1 MTYDDARQFFD
12 TLMNYEAQPLNARLP
27 RTFNL
32 RRMEALMA
40 RLGNP
45 HIGLPVVHAAGTK
58 GKGSICAFAANIL
71 RAAGLNV
78 CLYTQPHLVSPRERF
93 QQNGRCVSKEQFAD
107 LAAQVRPA
115 VEAMRGSELGAVTFF
130 EAYTALFFLFA
141 QENEADAVVVETG
154 MGGRLDATNIC
165 DPVLSVIAPI
175 GFDHM
180 RELGETLEEIAR
192 EKAGIIK
199 PNRPVVSSRQDARA
213 ESVLREEAERQGAPF
228 ISAFEEI
235 QMEREGVQNGREAC
249 SLKWRGG
256 ALERLRLRMLGA
268 HQVENAAAAVAAALA
283 LRREGW
289 QIPLEAIRQGLEKTR
304 LYGRFQTAQA
314 LDGRTLILD
323 AAHTPESAL
332 ALSRL
337 LRELYSD
344 RSVGR
349 SVGLIVGMS
358 ADKDAEAFAR
368 ALSPAVS
375 HVVLTRASGVGRAAS
390 PSALAE
396 AWRGLHAS
404 VSTRSSLKQAF
415 AHAQGAAVCV
425 TGSVYLVGE
434 ALRTL
439 APSSY
444 QTFCEEGGL

>member
-27 RTFNL
+27 RFFNL
-32 RRMEALMA
+32 RRMEALME

-45 HIGLPVVHAAGTK
+45 HIGLRIVHAAGTK
-58 GKGSICAFAANIL
+58 GKGSICSFAANIL

-93 QQNGRCVSKEQFAD
+93 QQNGRCVSKELFAD
-107 LAAQVRPA
+107 LTAQVRPA
-115 VEAMRGSELGAVTFF
+115 VEAQRDSEFGVITFF

-141 QENEADAVVVETG
+141 RENEADAAVVETG
-154 MGGRLDATNIC
+154 LGGRLDATNIC

-180 RELGETLEEIAR
+180 RELGDALEEIAR
-192 EKAGIIK
+192 EKAGIVK
-199 PNRPVVSSRQDARA
+199 PSRPVVSSRQLPRA

-235 QMEREGVQNGREAC
+235 QMERKGVQNGLEAC
-249 SLKWRGG
+249 SLKWRDG
-256 ALERLRLRMLGA
+256 ALEGLRLRMLGA

-289 QIPLEAIRQGLEKTR
+289 QIPLEAMRRGLEETR
-304 LYGRFQTAQA
+304 LHGRFQTAQA
-314 LDGRTLILD
+314 LDGRTLVLD
-323 AAHTPESAL
+323 AAHTPESAA
-332 ALSRL
+332 ALSCL

-344 RSVGR
+344 RR
-349 SVGLIVGMS
+349 VGLMVGMA
-358 ADKDAEAFAR
+358 ADKDAAAFAR

-396 AWRGLHAS
+396 AWRGSHAS
-404 VSTRSSLKQAF
+404 VSARSSLKEAF
-415 AHAQGAAVCV
+415 EHAQGDVLCV

-444 QTFCEEGGL
+444 QTFCEEARL

>member
-1 MTYDDARQFFD
+1 MTYDDARQFLD
-12 TLMNYEAQPLNARLP
+12 ALLNYETQPLNARLP
-27 RTFNL
+27 RCFNL

-45 HIGLPVVHAAGTK
+45 HTDLRIVHVAGTK

-78 CLYTQPHLVSPRERF
+78 SLYTQPHLVSPRERF
-93 QQNGRCVSKEQFAD
+93 QQNGRWISKKQFAD
-107 LAAQVRPA
+107 LTAQVRPA
-115 VEAMRGSELGAVTFF
+115 VEAMRNSELGVITFF

-141 QENEADAVVVETG
+141 RENGADAAVVETG

-175 GFDHM
+175 GLDHT
-180 RELGETLEEIAR
+180 RELGETLEQIAR
-192 EKAGIIK
+192 EKAGIVK
-199 PNRPVVSSRQDARA
+199 PRRPVVSSRQNARA

-235 QMEREGVQNGREAC
+235 RMEREGVQNGREAC
-249 SLKWRGG
+249 CLKWRGG
-256 ALERLRLRMLGA
+256 SLEGLRLRMLGA
-268 HQVENAAAAVAAALA
+268 HQVENAAAAVAAALT

-289 QIPLEAIRQGLEKTR
+289 HIPLEAMRRGLEETR

-314 LDGRTLILD
+314 SDGRTLILD

-332 ALSRL
+332 ALSSL

-344 RSVGR
+344 RR
-349 SVGLIVGMS
+349 VGLIVGMS
-358 ADKDAEAFAR
+358 ADKDAAAFAR

-375 HVVLTRASGVGRAAS
+375 HVELTRASGVGRAAS
-390 PSALAE
+390 PSTLAE

-404 VSTRSSLKQAF
+404 VSTRACLEQAF
-415 AHAQGAAVCV
+415 AHAQGDVVCI

-439 APSSY
+439 APSLY
-444 QTFCEEGGL
+444 QTFCEEGQS